1 MVYFSSKRK
10 LGTFFQKE
18 RKSKNERNL
27 LMSLNQN
34 QNQNQS
40 ELNKMNAEIVLT
52 KSQIAYQ
59 KKKAKLAMEA
69 EAKKK
74 MVIEEDDASV
84 ETEKS
89 VEENDDASVELIDEE
104 QAVKY
109 HLSYEDSGD
118 AECYDDLET
127 AKVAM
132 NAVVDK
138 GVYSWVQILKG
149 DEVVEEWEEETHT
162 VSITA
167 EEQEV
172 NDANANE
179 YDEEE
184 EEEDEDEKQLRLLQ
198 KKVEEKKMKKMME
211 QAEANYGQW
220 REENAERVLEEYIE
234 DQRRRIRK
242 CCEKDP
248 YINATVVNM
257 GCGEDSG
264 ALLTAIADEGNQQLL
279 EDIVKSAYGETLA
292 GDVKKRDGAKGGAIS
307 FKETKGWITFV
318 KQVANENHISYKEAL
333 SVAADI
339 RKSEGIV
346 SKKDD
351 KPEGKVKGKRT
362 VIDREETRKR
372 LYKGMIL
379 KASANRKGTQDKI
392 TLYVMYDG
400 LQFVRY
406 VPHSTGYKKT
416 VYPKLQDANRE
427 WCGDRG
433 LDKLGNAWE
442 DFKAYSLK
450 TGSVRSIAN
459 LNDDDWLSENENIH
473 KEYCDLKAL
482 NSV

>member
-1 MVYFSSKRK
+1 M
-10 LGTFFQKE
+10 E
-18 RKSKNERNL
+18 SKNERNL

-34 QNQNQS
+34 QNQNQT
-40 ELNKMNAEIVLT
+40 ETNKMNADLVLT

-59 KKKAKLAMEA
+59 KRKAKLALEA

-74 MVIEEDDASV
+74 MIVEDDDASV

-104 QAVKY
+104 QSVKY

-118 AECYDDLET
+118 DESYDDLET

-132 NAVVDK
+132 KAVVDK

-149 DEVVEEWEEETHT
+149 DEVVDEWESSSAGTEDSASVET
-162 VSITA
+162 
-167 EEQEV
+167 E
-172 NDANANE
+172 DK
-179 YDEEE
+179 EEE
-184 EEEDEDEKQLRLLQ
+184 DEEEDEDEKQLRLLQ
-198 KKVEEKKMKKMME
+198 KKVAEKKLKKMME

-220 REENAERVLEEYIE
+220 REDNAERVLEEYIE

-248 YINATVVNM
+248 YINKIVVNM
-257 GCGEDSG
+257 GCGESSDVI
-264 ALLTAIADEGNQQLL
+264 LTGIADAGDGQLL
-279 EDIVKSAYGETLA
+279 EDLVKSAYGETLA
-292 GDVKKRDGAKGGAIS
+292 GDVKKRGGGAKGEVS
-307 FKETKGWITFV
+307 FKETNNWIAFV
-318 KQVANENHISYKEAL
+318 KQVADDNHISYKEAL
-333 SVAADI
+333 SVAADM
-339 RKSEGIV
+339 RKNDDSLA
-346 SKKDD
+346 KKVA

-400 LQFVRY
+400 LQFIRY
-406 VPHSTGYKKT
+406 VPNTTGYEKT

-433 LDKLGNAWE
+433 LDKLENAWE
-442 DFKAYSLK
+442 VFKAYSLK

-459 LNDDDWLSENENIH
+459 LNNDDWLSENENIH